1 VNKVLNVNVI
11 VIEKDGRD
19 AVAFGKGVGYHQKIG
34 AQVPGEKISK
44 IYVPIE
50 NNRIEFLVEFIN
62 KVPIKYLEIAN
73 EVVNQAEETLSTELS
88 ASTLY
93 ALTDHIYFTVERIKE
108 DVMIT
113 SSMYWEF
120 KRFYPKEFEAA
131 KKGVNIIE
139 NALNVTLSEQEIGN
153 ITFHI
158 INGNSE
164 SNLNMYAT
172 QITKV
177 VTNVLKSIQLLLN
190 SEIDEQSLH
199 YERLVTHIKFFA
211 ERYLTDTMLQ
221 DDSTLIETVSLLY
234 KKSMHYSRRIQRT
247 LEEIYH
253 KTITQEEIAYLA
265 IHINR
270 LLISQS
276 EE

>member
-1 VNKVLNVNVI
+1 MYTVNKILNVNVI

-19 AVAFGKGVGYHQKIG
+19 AVAFGKGIGYHQKIG
-34 AQVPGEKISK
+34 ALVPEEKISK

-50 NNRIEFLVEFIN
+50 NDRIESLIEFMN

-73 EVVNQAEETLSTELS
+73 EVVNQAEEMLSTELS

-93 ALTDHIYFTVERIKE
+93 ALTDHIYFTVERMKE

-120 KRFYPKEFEAA
+120 KRFYPEEFKAA

-139 NALNVTLSEQEIGN
+139 NTLNVTLSEQEIGN

-158 INGNSE
+158 INGNNQ

-177 VTNVLKSIQLLLN
+177 VTNVLKSIQLLIN
-190 SEIDEQSLH
+190 NHSS
-199 YERLVTHIKFFA
+199 FA
-211 ERYLTDTMLQ
+211 HQIR
-221 DDSTLIETVSLLY
+221 
-234 KKSMHYSRRIQRT
+234 
-247 LEEIYH
+247 
-253 KTITQEEIAYLA
+253 
-265 IHINR
+265 
-270 LLISQS
+270 
-276 EE
+276 